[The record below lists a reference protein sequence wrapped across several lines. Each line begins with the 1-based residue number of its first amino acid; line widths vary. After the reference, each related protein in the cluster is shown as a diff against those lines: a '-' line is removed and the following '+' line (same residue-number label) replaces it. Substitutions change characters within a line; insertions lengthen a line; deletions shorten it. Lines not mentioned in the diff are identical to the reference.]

1 MFVDLAA
8 EYCKAINSSVVPTI
22 HTAWASAIQHQLRLS
37 LRDAV
42 QAYRT
47 KMNEHAMQHL
57 PMAEDKLRDVSKNGG
72 PRGEVERSPVFAAML
87 SPILAP

>member
-57 PMAEDKLRDVSKNGG
+57 PMSEDKLRDAFEWRARGG
-72 PRGEVERSPVFAAML
+72 ALWKLG
-87 SPILAP
+87 AP